1 MKTPFAQKVIQI
13 LRDYCDTQCD
23 GNAREASRS
32 LGLDPDTGYYARWI
46 NSGKPGAKTS
56 RVPRI
61 DSVGPLL
68 DQIGAVLL
76 GPGETLDEGSEAA
89 RLKKEL
95 SEAQRRIF
103 ELQNSMEALR
113 QENAA
118 LIGYKFKW
126 EGHLE
131 SMAVQSSGTLSVS
144 ELHAYQTNSSEK
156 ESARKSTTASLG
168 STKAG

>member
-1 MKTPFAQKVIQI
+1 MKTPFAQKAIQI
-13 LRDYCDTQCD
+13 LRDYCDEQCD
-23 GNAREASRS
+23 GNAREASRR

-46 NSGKPGAKTS
+46 NSDKPGAKTS

-76 GPGETLDEGSEAA
+76 GPGETISEDSEAA

-95 SEAQRRIF
+95 GEAQSRIL
-103 ELQNSMEALR
+103 ELQKAVEKLQ

-131 SMAVQSSGTLSVS
+131 AEAVRAQGSNLSMPIEKKLS
-144 ELHAYQTNSSEK
+144 A
-156 ESARKSTTASLG
+156 
-168 STKAG
+168 